1 MVVSNE
7 IDYGKL
13 TKKIVFVENDHR
25 QAQLVIKLQ
34 QEGMT
39 QSAFFRHMITG
50 FLQGDERLVSYI
62 DEVKNQSKARK
73 AKTKRLRKRGNE
85 ATDALGFSEQQ
96 LIDIFDLIAEEH
108 PEL

>member
-1 MVVSNE
+1 MSNE

-34 QEGMT
+34 HEGMT

-50 FLQGDERLVSYI
+50 FLAADDRLVSYI
-62 DEVKNQSKARK
+62 DEVKDQSKLRK
-73 AKTKRLRKRGNE
+73 AKSKRLRMAG
-85 ATDALGFSEQQ
+85 ATATKDLGLSDQQ
-96 LIDIFDLIAEEH
+96 LVDIFDLIAEEH
-108 PEL
+108 PDL

>member
-1 MVVSNE
+1 MSNE

-34 QEGMT
+34 HEGMT

-50 FLQGDERLVSYI
+50 FLAGDDRLVSYI
-62 DEVKNQSKARK
+62 DDVKDQSKLRK
-73 AKTKRLRKRGNE
+73 AKSKRLRTAG
-85 ATDALGFSEQQ
+85 ATATKDLGLSDQQ
-96 LIDIFDLIAEEH
+96 LVDIFDLIAEEH
-108 PEL
+108 PDL